1 MFPAGIL
8 TINTN
13 VMITMK
19 VIGTRDT
26 KGKKSK
32 SFLHLYR
39 GSHKVSR
46 SWQKLPVN
54 HLHVS
59 LKPARFL

>member
-8 TINTN
+8 MINTN

-26 KGKKSK
+26 KEKKK
-32 SFLHLYR
+32 
-39 GSHKVSR
+39 
-46 SWQKLPVN
+46 
-54 HLHVS
+54 
-59 LKPARFL
+59 